1 MKIWVSA
8 ALVLLGSMMSGAVQ
22 AQSSELYQQLGERS
36 GIETIVE
43 EMLLGVADDERIAHY
58 FADVDILRLHKLIS
72 EQVCNVSGGPCE
84 YTGDS
89 MAVSHNNLGINNA
102 DFNALVEHLIAAM
115 EQENVPVAAQ
125 NELLALL
132 APMHQDIVE

>member
-1 MKIWVSA
+1 MKIGLSA
-8 ALVLLGSMMSGAVQ
+8 VLLLLGSMISGAVQ

-72 EQVCNVSGGPCE
+72 EQVCNVSGG
-84 YTGDS
+84 
-89 MAVSHNNLGINNA
+89 
-102 DFNALVEHLIAAM
+102 
-115 EQENVPVAAQ
+115 
-125 NELLALL
+125 
-132 APMHQDIVE
+132 

>member
-1 MKIWVSA
+1 MKTLVFAA
-8 ALVLLGSMMSGAVQ
+8 ALLLGSIMPSTAQ
-22 AQSSELYQQLGERS
+22 AQSSALYQQLGERS

-84 YTGDS
+84 YTGET
-89 MAVSHNNLGINNA
+89 MTVSHSNLGINNA

-115 EQENVPVAAQ
+115 EQQEVPVSAQ

-132 APMHQDIVE
+132 APMHSDIVE